1 LRAFLFVFSQWDN
14 REKSGYPFIKRNLNF
29 FISKRTMKKQ
39 IIAAFALAAV
49 IPQLHAADL
58 RDQMSIKVGKAVLVM
73 PAGEPAHV
81 AEQVKE
87 ALTQFS
93 IPTNL
98 SFQSIPNPL
107 PKRPGSPVAKS
118 VVIQG
123 TPATD
128 YDCVGAYAEI
138 TKMPPAVQN
147 ALYFNREALRA
158 CLYAFEG
165 GVKVE
170 MSFVVMRKT
179 DSLTGGLF
187 NGITSAIRGS
197 DGERISKQLMTNI
210 EDIKKVLP
218 NTLIARVEAPGVPV
232 SEPDKEAV
240 AKLIPPMSA
249 EEATAMAQ
257 TKPQISP
264 AVPAQAPAQNVSN
277 TVSGGVDLSVVG
289 ARKELSSMGF
299 KFFDQDQFVDAA
311 RRDDFLTV
319 RLFLAAAGIRPSSP
333 DSKGETALSFAK
345 DKSEMKMFLSMFVQA
360 EKEGLYP
367 GKVGEAIL
375 SK

>member
-1 LRAFLFVFSQWDN
+1 
-14 REKSGYPFIKRNLNF
+14 
-29 FISKRTMKKQ
+29 MKKQ
-39 IIAAFALAAV
+39 LIAAFALAAV

-81 AEQVKE
+81 AEQVKD

-98 SFQSIPNPL
+98 SFQTIPNPL

-123 TPATD
+123 TPTTD

-170 MSFVVMRKT
+170 MSFAVIRKT
-179 DSLTGGLF
+179 DSLTGGIF

-197 DGERISKQLMTNI
+197 DGERISKQLMVNI

-249 EEATAMAQ
+249 EEATA
-257 TKPQISP
+257 
-264 AVPAQAPAQNVSN
+264 VPVQAPAQNVPN
-277 TVSGGVDLSVVG
+277 TVNGGVDLSVVG
-289 ARKELSSMGF
+289 ARKELSAMGF

-345 DKSEMKMFLSMFVQA
+345 DKSEMQMFLSMFVQA
-360 EKEGLYP
+360 EKEGSYP